1 MIFWCHKLSYFYAAN
16 KITSFYLPMNLDPA
30 KFLFEALTYD
40 DVLLLPA
47 YSEVLPR
54 DARTATQLTQRIQLN
69 IPLISAAMDTVT
81 EYELA
86 IAMAREGGI
95 GMIHKNMSIGAQAE
109 QVRKVKRSESGM
121 ILDPVTLN
129 MDATLGDAQRIMRD
143 FQIGGIPVVDKEGV
157 LTGIL
162 TNRDLRF
169 QRELSKPI
177 ADIMTKN
184 NLITAGENIDLSQA
198 EEILQEH
205 RIEKLPIVDR
215 NRKLVGL
222 ITYKDIL
229 KKKDNPN
236 ACKDSYGRLRVGAAV
251 GVTPD
256 LLPRIEALVQAGVD
270 VVSIDTAHGHSFGV
284 IRALQ
289 EVKAHFPSLELIVGN
304 VATGAGARALADAG
318 ADAVKVGVGP
328 GSICTTRVIAG
339 VGMPQLSAVYE
350 AAKALEGT
358 GIPVIADGGIRFS
371 GDVAK
376 AIAAGASTV
385 MIGSLLA
392 GTDEAP
398 GEISIYEGRKFKSYR
413 GMGSMEAMEDGSK
426 DRYFQ
431 DAEDDIKKLVPEGIV
446 GRVPFKGKVSEV
458 LYQLVGGL
466 RAGMGYCGARDIA
479 ALQQARFVKITI
491 AGVRESHPHDVQ
503 IIREAPNYSR

>member
-1 MIFWCHKLSYFYAAN
+1 MS
-16 KITSFYLPMNLDPA
+16 LDSS

-54 DARTATQLTQRIQLN
+54 NAQTSSLLTQQIRLN
-69 IPLISAAMDTVT
+69 IPLVSAAMDTVT

-95 GMIHKNMSIGAQAE
+95 GIIHKNMTISAQAE

-121 ILDPVTLN
+121 ILDPVTLST
-129 MDATLGDAQRIMRD
+129 DATLADAQRLMND
-143 FQIGGIPVVDKEGV
+143 FQIGGIPIIDKAGV
-157 LTGIL
+157 LVGII

-169 QRELSKPI
+169 QRDLSRPI
-177 ADIMTKN
+177 VEIMTKEK
-184 NLITAGENIDLSQA
+184 LVTAGESVDLSQA
-198 EEILQEH
+198 EGILQEY
-205 RIEKLPIVDR
+205 RIEKLPIVDKDY
-215 NRKLVGL
+215 KLIGL

-236 ACKDSYGRLRVGAAV
+236 ACKDSFGRLRVGAAV

-256 LLPRIEALVQAGVD
+256 LLTRIDALIKAGVD
-270 VVSIDTAHGHSFGV
+270 VVSIDTAHGHSSGV
-284 IRALQ
+284 INALK
-289 EVKAHFPSLELIVGN
+289 EVKASFPSLELIVGN
-304 VATGAGARALADAG
+304 VATGVGARALADAG

-328 GSICTTRVIAG
+328 GSICTTRIIAG

-376 AIAAGASTV
+376 AIAAGASSV

-398 GEISIYEGRKFKSYR
+398 GEISIYEGRKFKNYR
-413 GMGSMEAMEDGSK
+413 GMGSLEAMEDGSK

-458 LYQLVGGL
+458 LYQMVGGL
-466 RAGMGYCGARDIA
+466 KAGMGYCGAKDIET
-479 ALQQARFVKITI
+479 LQQARFVKITP

-503 IIREAPNYSR
+503 ITREAPNYSR